1 MSNKTDLQSLNADYA
16 ALIDTLRGKAAGGGS
31 GGGGSVETCTVALY
45 YPVNILSVYCT
56 ILENGKINCT
66 ELSVNASAKIIENVV
81 CGSFFLIKSGSVYT
95 PVPTI
100 TGGGEFVILH
110 NNYFQGYSATD
121 VANGVMSVRM
131 VDDD

>member
-31 GGGGSVETCTVALY
+31 GGGVETCTVALY
-45 YPVNILSVYCT
+45 YPVNIITVHCT
-56 ILENGKINCT
+56 TLENGKVNCA

-81 CGSFFLIKSGSVYT
+81 CGSFFLVKSNAVYT
-95 PVPTI
+95 PIPTI
-100 TGGGEFVILH
+100 DGGGEFIRLA
-110 NNYFQGYSATD
+110 NNFFQGYVATD
-121 VANGVMSVRM
+121 EANGVMAVRM